1 MNKHIYIL
9 VLALSLSVLAN
20 AQQTPAPKQSK
31 SILILNAKAHIGNG
45 KVIENS
51 ALAFKDGKITMIAD
65 ATVIR
70 IDKSA
75 YDMTIDASGKEVYP
89 GFIAPNSTLG
99 LVEIDAIKSSDDEN
113 EIGQMNPNVRS
124 IIAFNAE
131 SKVIETVRPN
141 GILIAQITP
150 RGGRI
155 SGTSS
160 IVQLDAWTWE
170 DAIIKE
176 NDGMHLNFPSSYKKS
191 GSWFEPGTIE
201 ENKEYKS
208 QVDEII
214 TFLTNAKAYQVD
226 NVSARNLIFEA
237 TKGIF
242 DGSQTLFINANEEK
256 QIIDAVQL
264 AKSNGIKKMAKL
276 LTDKGVLVGL
286 ENSGAMERMNTRN
299 LPFLA
304 GTCAAYGL
312 DKEQALQLITS
323 NTAKILGID
332 AQCGTLE
339 IGKDATLFLSAG
351 DALDMRTNKISHAFI
366 QGRDISL
373 ETHQSVLNKRYKE
386 KYNQN

>member
-1 MNKHIYIL
+1 
-9 VLALSLSVLAN
+9 
-20 AQQTPAPKQSK
+20 
-31 SILILNAKAHIGNG
+31 
-45 KVIENS
+45 
-51 ALAFKDGKITMIAD
+51 
-65 ATVIR
+65 
-70 IDKSA
+70 
-75 YDMTIDASGKEVYP
+75 MTIDGSGKEVYP

-170 DAIIKE
+170 DAIMKE

-214 TFLTNAKAYQVD
+214 TFWQMQKHI
-226 NVSARNLIFEA
+226 R
-237 TKGIF
+237 
-242 DGSQTLFINANEEK
+242 
-256 QIIDAVQL
+256 
-264 AKSNGIKKMAKL
+264 
-276 LTDKGVLVGL
+276 
-286 ENSGAMERMNTRN
+286 
-299 LPFLA
+299 
-304 GTCAAYGL
+304 
-312 DKEQALQLITS
+312 
-323 NTAKILGID
+323 
-332 AQCGTLE
+332 
-339 IGKDATLFLSAG
+339 
-351 DALDMRTNKISHAFI
+351 
-366 QGRDISL
+366 
-373 ETHQSVLNKRYKE
+373 
-386 KYNQN
+386 

>member
-1 MNKHIYIL
+1 
-9 VLALSLSVLAN
+9 VA
-20 AQQTPAPKQSK
+20 
-31 SILILNAKAHIGNG
+31 
-45 KVIENS
+45 
-51 ALAFKDGKITMIAD
+51 
-65 ATVIR
+65 
-70 IDKSA
+70 
-75 YDMTIDASGKEVYP
+75 KEVYP

-170 DAIIKE
+170 DAIMKE

-214 TFLTNAKAYQVD
+214 TF
-226 NVSARNLIFEA
+226 F
-237 TKGIF
+237 
-242 DGSQTLFINANEEK
+242 AN
-256 QIIDAVQL
+256 
-264 AKSNGIKKMAKL
+264 
-276 LTDKGVLVGL
+276 
-286 ENSGAMERMNTRN
+286 
-299 LPFLA
+299 
-304 GTCAAYGL
+304 AAY
-312 DKEQALQLITS
+312 I
-323 NTAKILGID
+323 
-332 AQCGTLE
+332 
-339 IGKDATLFLSAG
+339 
-351 DALDMRTNKISHAFI
+351 R
-366 QGRDISL
+366 
-373 ETHQSVLNKRYKE
+373 
-386 KYNQN
+386 